1 MRGALAAGLAGLA
14 LWAVPAAGQVL
25 PREQAEMKAHVA
37 FLAADTMKGRQPG
50 TPEYEIA
57 VDYVAAQMAA
67 AGLEPGGAN
76 GTWRQPVP
84 LVAARPVSA
93 SATLMRGT
101 VTTPFEAG
109 RDFVGRASLTRE
121 EREVAGEVVFAGYGV
136 VDPTRGIDDY
146 RGLDVK
152 GRIVAVLY
160 GTQPGLNP
168 EVSAHYGNR
177 DVKAELAGRMG
188 AAGIVFIESR
198 ATRRSF
204 DFAAIVE
211 AWSGVETSWT
221 SLDPARP
228 RSEAGA
234 PQLAAISEGGAAK
247 LFAGSRLTWQ
257 RVRAADDRQRPVPTG
272 PLGVTA
278 SFRQTSELATI
289 VSHNVVGRL
298 KGSDPALAGEHIVL
312 TAHLDHLGVGEAVR
326 GDAIY
331 NGAMDNAMG
340 VAAMIEVARGFR
352 DGGDK
357 PKRSLLFVALTAEE
371 AGLIGSDYFARYPGI
386 AREGLVANVNLDM
399 PILTYDFVDVVAFGA
414 DRSSIGPVL
423 AQVARGE
430 GIAVVPDP
438 APEEASFVRSDH
450 YSFVRQGV
458 PAVSLDTGPGGAGAK
473 ATADFIDRHYH
484 QPSDDM
490 KLPIDWKAARRFVTL
505 NRKLVAALADGPRP
519 TWNDGDFFGTMYG
532 AR

>member
-1 MRGALAAGLAGLA
+1 VRALLAAGLMGLSLLA
-14 LWAVPAAGQVL
+14 APAAGQAL
-25 PREQAEMKAHVA
+25 SREQAEMKAHVA
-37 FLAADTMKGRQPG
+37 FLAADSLKGRQPG

-67 AGLEPGGAN
+67 AGLEPAGAN

-93 SATLMRGT
+93 SATLTRGNV
-101 VTTPFEAG
+101 VTPLEAG

-121 EREVAGEVVFAGYGV
+121 EREVSGEVVFAGYGV

-146 RGLDVK
+146 RGLEVQ

-160 GTQPGLNP
+160 GTQPGLHP

-228 RSEAGA
+228 PRC
-234 PQLAAISEGGAAK
+234 AAK
-247 LFAGSRLTWQ
+247 LFAGSRLPWQ
-257 RVRAADDRQRPVPTG
+257 RVRAADNGQRAVPTG
-272 PLGVTA
+272 ALGVTA
-278 SFRQTSELATI
+278 SFRQTSELATM
-289 VSHNVVGRL
+289 VSNNVVGKL
-298 KGSDPALAGEHIVL
+298 AGSDPALAGEYVVL
-312 TAHLDHLGVGEAVR
+312 TAHLDHLGVGEAVK
-326 GDAIY
+326 GDAIH

-340 VAAMIEVARGFR
+340 VAAMLEVARGFR
-352 DGGDK
+352 DGDAK
-357 PKRSLLFVALTAEE
+357 PRRSLLFVALTAEE
-371 AGLIGSDYFARYPGI
+371 AGLIGSDYFARYPTVPRDRI
-386 AREGLVANVNLDM
+386 VANVNLDM
-399 PILTYDFVDVVAFGA
+399 PILTYAFQDVVAFGA
-414 DRSSIGPVL
+414 DRSSIGPAL
-423 AQVARGE
+423 AEVAKAE
-430 GIAVVPDP
+430 GVGVVPDP
-438 APEEASFVRSDH
+438 SPEEASFVRSDH

-458 PAVSLDTGPGGAGAK
+458 PAVSIDTGPGGPGAK
-473 ATADFIDRHYH
+473 ATAEFLDRHYH

-490 KLPIDWKAARRFVTL
+490 KLPFDWQAARRFVSL
-505 NRKLVAALADGPRP
+505 NRRLVAALADGPRP
-519 TWNDGDFFGTMYG
+519 TWNEGDFFGALYG
-532 AR
+532 GR